1 MLRQLQI
8 RADDLAEHLAICEL
22 EMRRSRTFGQRL
34 QAYKDVGLVIDRI
47 DELRRDAEILHA
59 NDRDTM
65 LDRLDNRVVRLMR
78 SMPYRAIEWI
88 ATAKLSWFWDSA
100 SSESPAC

>member
-8 RADDLAEHLAICEL
+8 RADDLAEHLLICEL

-34 QAYKDVGLVIDRI
+34 EAYKDFRRVIDRI

-59 NDRDTM
+59 HDHDTM
-65 LDRLDNRVVRLMR
+65 FDRLDNRVVRLMR

-88 ATAKLSWFWDSA
+88 VTAKVSWFWDSA
-100 SSESPAC
+100 SSESQAC